1 MTPPIFNAIRKN
13 DEATFNQ
20 LIQEKPSVIEERD
33 KENNGE
39 SVLHLVTKIGHQE
52 FAKTIIGICPS
63 LSTPLDDISEVE
75 NDLKLAELVNN
86 DGLTPLHCA
95 AVSNSIKILKV
106 FSHKTPSSFDI
117 LTQPHNETV
126 FHLAVRHKNLKAFKF
141 MAQKVHLEKLLYKPD
156 KYGNTVLHTAASLGS
171 TSGLAAVDLLDKDDA
186 NFPSIALKFGGE
198 SHKEESVMHSEAL
211 QNARNTITVVAIL
224 IASVTFA
231 VGMNPPGGIYQE
243 STSSKGKSVA
253 AKTVAF
259 KIFYVSNSIA
269 LFTSLWIVIL
279 LVSIIPFKP
288 KSLKNVLVI
297 THKMMSV
304 SVAALATS
312 YVAVGWIIL
321 PHFEGT
327 KWLLYTTLGI
337 SIVMRGGRYEAM
349 PFRAGG
355 SGELALLAKL
365 ACLDEMSSLDE
376 LTCTDELALLG
387 ELADL
392 DEQTSPDELTCV
404 DELALLGEL
413 ADLDE
418 QTSPDELTCVDE
430 LALLGELA
438 DLDEQ
443 TSPDELTCAIL
454 SPGLEKVPFPETFYS
469 LFIPVRIVGYAR

>member
-63 LSTPLDDISEVE
+63 LVCSTDDNGNTPIHLAATWGRKKIMVQMLEFGEKSTPLDDISEVE

-156 KYGNTVLHTAASLGS
+156 KYGNSVLHTAASLGS
-171 TSGLAAVDLLDKDDA
+171 TSLAEYIINETKIHTKAKNIQGLAAVDLLDKDDA

-337 SIVMRGGRYEAM
+337 SIVMLGGMYV
-349 PFRAGG
+349 F
-355 SGELALLAKL
+355 LWFKLAKHIL
-365 ACLDEMSSLDE
+365 RKIDTERD
-376 LTCTDELALLG
+376 
-387 ELADL
+387 
-392 DEQTSPDELTCV
+392 PDEEAAT
-404 DELALLGEL
+404 G
-413 ADLDE
+413 
-418 QTSPDELTCVDE
+418 
-430 LALLGELA
+430 
-438 DLDEQ
+438 
-443 TSPDELTCAIL
+443 
-454 SPGLEKVPFPETFYS
+454 K
-469 LFIPVRIVGYAR
+469 GYVMYWKS